1 MLTCTVSNQKT
12 NGANPRWTLSWP
24 TNFSCTN
31 LWNTITLKAK
41 CSATLSMTI
50 CFLLRKLV
58 EGFKVCNLNKYPSIF
73 SVFPF
78 LQKNSLGASGFH
90 FYLKVADTS
99 AKYKLSASTQLE
111 THLHCRAADTESSL
125 ALIFPRGHCTV
136 ISFKNHIIQINNH
149 RRCLLPLWSLWLLI

>member
-1 MLTCTVSNQKT
+1 MYCKQPKDKWCKSKVNAKLANQFFLHEPVKYDYAESKMFCYT
-12 NGANPRWTLSWP
+12 KHD
-24 TNFSCTN
+24 N
-31 LWNTITLKAK
+31 LLPVKETGWRFQSLQPEQI
-41 CSATLSMTI
+41 S
-50 CFLLRKLV
+50 F
-58 EGFKVCNLNKYPSIF
+58 YF